1 MFKRNARTGRVTGYT
16 EFDALGRPTKR
27 FHGESRPHGEAD
39 PPFILEPRSGKGRA
53 PGCRARESRG
63 QTSCRLAT
71 GDPMALDEEALIRRL
86 QRRFSDR
93 DTTDFRLL
101 DFIYAEGSPVDAL
114 LYSSLFWPEL
124 LAVDGAILL
133 RATVEDDDE
142 LARVRAVVRERGPAE
157 TERRFNLWEF
167 SNLFGNGLADIG
179 DDEAELLMTRLAEM
193 WRCRLHA
200 RFPGRRFVL
209 EVLAPE
215 DTGGD
220 IAILF
225 YQGER

>member
-1 MFKRNARTGRVTGYT
+1 MAKRIPPSSWN
-16 EFDALGRPTKR
+16 P
-27 FHGESRPHGEAD
+27 D
-39 PPFILEPRSGKGRA
+39 PEKGPA
-53 PGCRARESRG
+53 PGRRARENRG
-63 QTSCRLAT
+63 RTSCRPAT

-114 LYSSLFWPEL
+114 LYSSLFRPEL
-124 LAVDGAILL
+124 LEVDGAILL

-167 SNLFGNGLADIG
+167 SDLFGNRLADIG

-200 RFPGRRFVL
+200 RFPGRRFAL

-215 DTGGD
+215 DIGGD

-225 YQGER
+225 YQSEG